1 MTLIKNFKK
10 VWQTIL
16 AEEKTKS
23 FYLVILMLFSVVFE
37 TLSVGLIVP
46 FITYLVEPSF
56 IINLQKYIPFDI
68 NLEEIPELL
77 FLTYS
82 MLFLAFFFLIK
93 NLYLSY
99 FVWEQYKFTTD
110 IRISLSRRLFNKY
123 LFDEYKFHLDNNS
136 SILVKNVY
144 QEATRFMTTLSASL
158 TIFAEIFVIIGLAV
172 LLLIIEPFGLIAS
185 VSIMGLAAYLM
196 YYLSR
201 TFLHSWSKIR
211 VFNEGEMLK
220 HLMQGLAGIKDIKI
234 LNREQSFMNS
244 FDIHNSK
251 FSIADRWYNTVK
263 FLPRL
268 WLEFLAVVM
277 LVIIVILMKTTG
289 KDNTFIIPVIA
300 AFSASAFR
308 IIPSMNRILTSL
320 MVFRYSLP
328 SIGIV
333 YDELNKTDEINNSKK
348 FNHVEKI
355 SFNNQILLDS
365 VFFSYEKEDSP
376 TLENIKFEIKKN
388 QFIGIVGPSG
398 AGKSTLVDLILGLL
412 KPDRG
417 KVLVDG
423 NDIHMLNRSWQKI
436 IGYVPQDI
444 YLTDDSIKKNIAL
457 GLNDNEIDEILIN
470 KCIIAAQLE
479 KFIEQLDN
487 GLDTFVGERGV
498 RISGGQLQRIGIA
511 RALYNRP
518 LILVLDEATSSLDI
532 ETEKKVMDGIN
543 QLKGSMTIISISHR
557 LSTVKDCDK
566 IITIDNGKII

>member
-1 MTLIKNFKK
+1 MRIFR
-10 VWQTIL
+10 
-16 AEEKTKS
+16 
-23 FYLVILMLFSVVFE
+23 
-37 TLSVGLIVP
+37 
-46 FITYLVEPSF
+46 
-56 IINLQKYIPFDI
+56 
-68 NLEEIPELL
+68 
-77 FLTYS
+77 FL
-82 MLFLAFFFLIK
+82 
-93 NLYLSY
+93 
-99 FVWEQYKFTTD
+99 
-110 IRISLSRRLFNKY
+110 
-123 LFDEYKFHLDNNS
+123 
-136 SILVKNVY
+136 
-144 QEATRFMTTLSASL
+144 
-158 TIFAEIFVIIGLAV
+158 
-172 LLLIIEPFGLIAS
+172 
-185 VSIMGLAAYLM
+185 
-196 YYLSR
+196 
-201 TFLHSWSKIR
+201 
-211 VFNEGEMLK
+211 
-220 HLMQGLAGIKDIKI
+220 
-234 LNREQSFMNS
+234 
-244 FDIHNSK
+244 
-251 FSIADRWYNTVK
+251 
-263 FLPRL
+263 
-268 WLEFLAVVM
+268 
-277 LVIIVILMKTTG
+277 
-289 KDNTFIIPVIA
+289 FIIPVIA

-566 IITIDNGKII
+566 IITLDNGKII